1 MTWCLAFRFSGCLR
15 NSTTVLFIR
24 LFKAPF
30 MKGSVKGSIRGPLR
44 ALQRALLGV
53 LLGLISGGVNVWN
66 RGFKSGCTRID
77 TSLHTTYI
85 YLSISPSIYL
95 AASSPAI
102 YLPSICVCVCMYIYI
117 YIYVYAYLCS
127 PLPPPPHDRPS
138 WERGRVVSVP
148 RHDLSTDWNSKVSNF
163 SQNLPPPFFPE
174 IPEFQFSPQ
183 S

>member
-1 MTWCLAFRFSGCLR
+1 MY
-15 NSTTVLFIR
+15 V
-24 LFKAPF
+24 
-30 MKGSVKGSIRGPLR
+30 
-44 ALQRALLGV
+44 
-53 LLGLISGGVNVWN
+53 
-66 RGFKSGCTRID
+66 CTCIYTHTYIHTYIYIYIDIYKYNMYMDYRID

-95 AASSPAI
+95 AASSPAS
-102 YLPSICVCVCMYIYI
+102 YLPSICVCVCVYINIYI
-117 YIYVYAYLCS
+117 YIYVYVYLCS

-163 SQNLPPPFFPE
+163 SQNVPPPFFPD